1 MLSSAEVKQ
10 FTFEKAVFGGYDAPA
25 VDQALA
31 QIAGD
36 YEALEAQN
44 IELRSKMKVLIE
56 KIEEYRRVEDGMR
69 QALLTAQN
77 IAEET
82 MDKANRE
89 AERILEEANEEAKRI
104 ENTANQ
110 RGSLMVHQ
118 YEESIVAEKTK
129 LREAQHECAY
139 FIQMMTRQ
147 FQEESA
153 RIAAIGERV
162 GYQLPD
168 NAHQDPIASETI
180 PGRVEAPIEPD
191 FAKTFSMSEPE
202 EQAPEA
208 QEDSSFTVSVSGAA
222 SE

>member
-1 MLSSAEVKQ
+1 MLSSAELKK

-25 VDQALA
+25 VDAALA

-36 YEALEAQN
+36 YEKLEQQN
-44 IELRSKMKVLIE
+44 IELRSKMKVLID

-89 AERILEEANEEAKRI
+89 AEKILQEANEQAEQIQR
-104 ENTANQ
+104 TANQ
-110 RGSLMVHQ
+110 RGSLLTRQ
-118 YEESIVAEKTK
+118 YEESLVAEKKK
-129 LREAQHECAY
+129 LQEAQHECAY

-147 FQEESA
+147 FRQESE
-153 RIAAIGERV
+153 RIAAIADRV
-162 GYQLPD
+162 GYKLPERED
-168 NAHQDPIASETI
+168 GNTAETI
-180 PGRVEAPIEPD
+180 EGSVEAPVEPQ
-191 FAKTFSMSEPE
+191 FSKIFEMSEPE
-202 EQAPEA
+202 EPAAEPQDAT
-208 QEDSSFTVSVSGAA
+208 SFTVEVSGAD